1 MKIWITDAHGRT
13 HIYRTPRKPTLLSEF
28 YCGDVRHHGQ
38 LSGKRGERKQEVV
51 VGCTEKD
58 IKRIFSRYTRL
69 HSELRV
75 LSGHLRTAWTFAKT
89 HPYEWVFL
97 VETDESYPQTGT
109 SGWSLPHKERR
120 RLALYS
126 ALAEIKEHFLRTGKT
141 LRLINTR
148 SYRYI

>member
-51 VGCTEKD
+51 VGRAEKD

-75 LSGHLRTAWTFAKT
+75 LSGHLRTAWTFRSEE
-89 HPYEWVFL
+89 H
-97 VETDESYPQTGT
+97 T
-109 SGWSLPHKERR
+109 SELQSQFHLLFPLLFFKQ
-120 RLALYS
+120 
-126 ALAEIKEHFLRTGKT
+126 
-141 LRLINTR
+141 
-148 SYRYI
+148 